1 MVFHKAQL
9 DKKKYLCILQNMT
22 RKKTAKR
29 NGRVADN
36 FVHLMEART
45 HLIKQLTQKGFSQKE
60 IAFIFNVHPSQITRS
75 LKI

>member
-1 MVFHKAQL
+1 MA
-9 DKKKYLCILQNMT
+9 KKKT
-22 RKKTAKR
+22 TKR

-36 FVHLMEART
+36 NSHLLEART
-45 HLIKQLTQKGFSQKE
+45 HLAQQLARKGFSNKE